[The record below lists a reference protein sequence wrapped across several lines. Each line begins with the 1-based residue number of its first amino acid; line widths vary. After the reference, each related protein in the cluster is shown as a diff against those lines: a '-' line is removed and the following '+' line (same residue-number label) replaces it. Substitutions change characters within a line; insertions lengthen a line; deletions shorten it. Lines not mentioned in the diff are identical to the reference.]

1 MKKFMFD
8 GENSARVIDVV
19 SLEMAQESFELV
31 NYV

>member
-8 GENSARVIDVV
+8 GESSARVIDVV